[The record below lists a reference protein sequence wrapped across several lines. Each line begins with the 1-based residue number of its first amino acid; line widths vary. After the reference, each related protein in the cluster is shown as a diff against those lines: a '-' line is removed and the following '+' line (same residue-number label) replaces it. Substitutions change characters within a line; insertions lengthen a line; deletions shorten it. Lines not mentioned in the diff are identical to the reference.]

1 MPNKSSREKNGKDGE
16 IIFKNTDIQE
26 EKPRTKA
33 RSFRIER
40 AQHMDIQRIQTRK
53 HQHKISDQK
62 KGKDPIGIM
71 REKNLNKSDKDP
83 GIRMASD
90 FSKNLET

>member
-1 MPNKSSREKNGKDGE
+1 
-16 IIFKNTDIQE
+16 
-26 EKPRTKA
+26 
-33 RSFRIER
+33 
-40 AQHMDIQRIQTRK
+40 MDIQRIQTRK
-53 HQHKISDQK
+53 YQHKISDQR